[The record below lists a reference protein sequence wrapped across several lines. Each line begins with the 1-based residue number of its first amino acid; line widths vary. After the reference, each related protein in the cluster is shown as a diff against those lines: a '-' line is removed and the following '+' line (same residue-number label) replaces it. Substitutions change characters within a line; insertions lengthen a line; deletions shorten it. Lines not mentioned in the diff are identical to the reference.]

1 MTSVDMA
8 VTDAVRRLLDLLA
21 SDASGEQLAHVPV
34 AARSSGLSDEEH
46 VELARATEVA
56 LRIRHTLSEHR
67 RREAELRALF
77 DTASDLSKLRDLDA
91 VLRSIVHRA
100 RMLLRVDLSYLSLN
114 DEAAGTTYMRVTD
127 GSVSSKLPNLRIGH
141 GEGLGGLVAQTAHP
155 YASADYL
162 TDPRFAHTSP
172 IDDAVSAER
181 MVGILGV
188 PLMLGSKVIGVLF
201 AADRQRREFTA
212 EEVALLAS
220 LADHA
225 AIAIDNAQ
233 LLEET
238 RRANDTIS
246 AGNEAMRRAEDAHD
260 RLMELV
266 LRGGDVAEVA
276 AAVAAM
282 LDGGIAIFD
291 AAGAELATVPEPGG
305 DVGAPWDDRTGGRRP
320 GPSPSS
326 PQPTAE
332 HAGSVGAPWDDRTGG
347 RRPRVTSVVGTS
359 NGPARSGFA
368 SALTWPQ
375 EAVAA
380 SRAAGRAVRIGDQW
394 VCAVLA
400 GPELLGSLVLT
411 GRASLDEAD
420 RRLFERASV
429 VAALLL
435 LLRRSVAKAED
446 EVRGELLTDLLTA
459 PERNPAALL
468 ARGRRLGIDLAAPHA
483 VLIAHV
489 DGVPRRR
496 LAMAC
501 GRHATLVGLH
511 AEQVVLLVADGG
523 PSELAARLAT
533 TLSTSV
539 EAPVTVGASGP
550 AEGPV
555 ALATAADEA
564 RRCVRSLLA
573 LGRAGH
579 GAALADLGFVGQ
591 LIGDRT
597 DLAGYVRATL
607 GPVVDYDERRGTD
620 LVETLRAYFDCGTN
634 LTRAKDVL
642 HVHVNTV
649 VQRLDRIASLLGDDW
664 QTPARALEIQI
675 ALRLH
680 QLHG

>member
-1 MTSVDMA
+1 MTSVDVA
-8 VTDAVRRLLDLLA
+8 VNDAVRKLLDLLA

-34 AARSSGLSDEEH
+34 AARSAGLSDSEH
-46 VELARATEVA
+46 QELARATEVA
-56 LRIRHTLSEHR
+56 LRIRHTLTEHR

-127 GSVSSKLPNLRIGH
+127 GSVSSLLPRLRIGH

-162 TDPRFAHTSP
+162 SDPRFAHTAT
-172 IDDAVSAER
+172 IDDAVAAER

-212 EEVALLAS
+212 EEVALLSS

-238 RRANDTIS
+238 RRANETIS
-246 AGNEAMRRAEDAHD
+246 AGNQAMRRAEDAHD

-276 AAVAAM
+276 AEVAEV
-282 LDGGIAIFD
+282 LGGGIVFFD
-291 AAGAELATVPEPGG
+291 AAGAELA
-305 DVGAPWDDRTGGRRP
+305 
-320 GPSPSS
+320 
-326 PQPTAE
+326 
-332 HAGSVGAPWDDRTGG
+332 
-347 RRPRVTSVVGTS
+347 RVTAAEPPIVGTG
-359 NGPARSGFA
+359 NAPVRSGFA
-368 SALTWPQ
+368 AAGAKVVWPE

-380 SRAAGRAVRIGDQW
+380 SRAAGRAVRVGDQW

-411 GRASLDEAD
+411 GRAALDEAD
-420 RRLFERASV
+420 RRLFERACV

-459 PERNPAALL
+459 PDRNPAALL

-501 GRHATLVGLH
+501 GRFATLVGLH
-511 AEQVVLLVADGG
+511 AEQVVMLVADGD

-533 TLSTSV
+533 SLSASV

-550 AEGPV
+550 AAGPA
-555 ALATAADEA
+555 ALAAAADEA

-573 LGRAGH
+573 LGRTGH
-579 GAALADLGFVGQ
+579 GAAVSDLGFVGQ

-597 DLAGYVRATL
+597 DLSGYVRATL
-607 GPVVDYDERRGTD
+607 GPVLDYDARRGTD
-620 LVETLRAYFDCGTN
+620 LVATLRAYFECGTN

-649 VQRLDRIASLLGDDW
+649 VQRLDRIASLLGEDW

>member
-1 MTSVDMA
+1 MTSVDVA
-8 VTDAVRRLLDLLA
+8 VNDAVRRLLDLLA
-21 SDASGEQLAHVPV
+21 SDASSEQLAHVPV
-34 AARSSGLSDEEH
+34 AARSAGLSDEEH
-46 VELARATEVA
+46 QELARATEVA
-56 LRIRHTLSEHR
+56 LRIRHTLTEHR

-127 GSVSSKLPNLRIGH
+127 GSVSSLLPRLRIGH

-162 TDPRFAHTSP
+162 SDPRFAHTSS

-212 EEVALLAS
+212 EEVALLSS

-238 RRANDTIS
+238 RRANETIS
-246 AGNEAMRRAEDAHD
+246 ANNDSMRRAEDAHD

-276 AAVAAM
+276 AEVAAV
-282 LDGGIAIFD
+282 LDGGIVFFD
-291 AAGAELATVPEPGG
+291 ASGAELARVPAATP
-305 DVGAPWDDRTGGRRP
+305 P
-320 GPSPSS
+320 
-326 PQPTAE
+326 
-332 HAGSVGAPWDDRTGG
+332 
-347 RRPRVTSVVGTS
+347 VVGTG
-359 NGPARSGFA
+359 NAPVRSGFA
-368 SALTWPQ
+368 AAHAKVVWPE

-380 SRAAGRAVRIGDQW
+380 SRAAGRAVRVGDQW

-411 GRASLDEAD
+411 GRAALDEAD
-420 RRLFERASV
+420 RRLFERACV

-459 PERNPAALL
+459 PDRNPAALL
-468 ARGRRLGIDLAAPHA
+468 ARGRRLGIDLAAQHA

-501 GRHATLVGLH
+501 GRFATLVGLH
-511 AEQVVLLVADGG
+511 AEQVVLLVADGD
-523 PSELAARLAT
+523 PSELASRLAT
-533 TLSTSV
+533 SLSASV

-550 AEGPV
+550 AAGPA
-555 ALATAADEA
+555 ALASAADEA

-573 LGRAGH
+573 LGRVGH

-607 GPVVDYDERRGTD
+607 GPVLDYDQRRGTD
-620 LVETLRAYFDCGTN
+620 LVATLQAYFECGTN

-649 VQRLDRIASLLGDDW
+649 VQRLDRIASLLGEDW
-664 QTPARALEIQI
+664 QSPARALEIQI

>member
-1 MTSVDMA
+1 MTSVDVA
-8 VTDAVRRLLDLLA
+8 VTNEVRRLLELLA
-21 SDASGEQLAHVPV
+21 SDASSEQLAHVPV
-34 AARSSGLSDEEH
+34 AARPGLSDAEQA
-46 VELARATEVA
+46 ELDQATETA
-56 LRIRHTLSEHR
+56 LRIRHTLTEHR

-77 DTASDLSKLRDLDA
+77 DTASDLSKLRDLDE

-127 GSVSSKLPNLRIGH
+127 GSVSALLPSLRIGH

-162 TDPRFAHTSP
+162 SDPRFAHTSS
-172 IDDAVSAER
+172 IDDAVAAER

-212 EEVALLAS
+212 EEVALLSS

-233 LLEET
+233 LRAET

-246 AGNEAMRRAEDAHD
+246 ANNQAMRRAEDAHD

-276 AAVAAM
+276 AEVAVV
-282 LDGGIAIFD
+282 LGGGIAMFD
-291 AAGAELATVPEPGG
+291 ATGAELTRV
-305 DVGAPWDDRTGGRRP
+305 APDTA
-320 GPSPSS
+320 
-326 PQPTAE
+326 PT
-332 HAGSVGAPWDDRTGG
+332 
-347 RRPRVTSVVGTS
+347 VGTS
-359 NGPARSGFA
+359 NAAVRAGFA
-368 SALTWPQ
+368 SVVVWPE

-380 SRAAGRAVRIGDQW
+380 SRATGRAVRVGDHW

-411 GRASLDEAD
+411 GRAALDEAD

-459 PERNPAALL
+459 PTRNPAALL

-501 GRHATLVGLH
+501 GRVATLVGLH
-511 AEQVVLLVADGG
+511 AEQVVLLVADGD
-523 PSELAARLAT
+523 PSELARRLAT
-533 TLSTSV
+533 SLTATV
-539 EAPVTVGASGP
+539 EGPVTVGASGP
-550 AEGPV
+550 AAGP
-555 ALATAADEA
+555 AELATAADEA

-579 GAALADLGFVGQ
+579 GAALSDLGFVGQ

-607 GPVVDYDERRGTD
+607 GPVLDYDDRRGTD
-620 LVETLRAYFDCGTN
+620 LVDTLRAYFDCGTN

-649 VQRLDRIASLLGDDW
+649 VQRLDRIASLLGEDW
-664 QTPARALEIQI
+664 QTPSRALEIQI

>member
-1 MTSVDMA
+1 MTSVDVA

-21 SDASGEQLAHVPV
+21 ADASSEQLAHVPV
-34 AARSSGLSDEEH
+34 AARSAGLSDAEQA
-46 VELARATEVA
+46 ELARATEVA
-56 LRIRHTLSEHR
+56 LRIRHTLTEHR

-127 GSVSSKLPNLRIGH
+127 GSVSSLLPRLRIGH

-162 TDPRFAHTSP
+162 SDPRFAHTSS
-172 IDDAVSAER
+172 IDEAVAAER

-212 EEVALLAS
+212 EEVALLSS

-233 LLEET
+233 LLDET
-238 RRANDTIS
+238 RRANKTIS
-246 AGNEAMRRAEDAHD
+246 ANNEAMRRAEDAHD

-276 AAVAAM
+276 AEVAAV
-282 LDGGIAIFD
+282 LGGGIAIFD
-291 AAGAELATVPEPGG
+291 ASGTELTRVPPSAVGAPWDHGTGGRRPPAATSPTP
-305 DVGAPWDDRTGGRRP
+305 DDATAVGAPWDDRTGGRRP
-320 GPSPSS
+320 GPPI
-326 PQPTAE
+326 
-332 HAGSVGAPWDDRTGG
+332 
-347 RRPRVTSVVGTS
+347 VGTS
-359 NGPARSGFA
+359 NGATRSGFA
-368 SALTWPQ
+368 AAVAAAVEWPG

-380 SRAAGRAVRIGDQW
+380 SRAAGRAVRVGDQW

-411 GRASLDEAD
+411 GRPALDEAD
-420 RRLFERASV
+420 RRLFERAGV

-501 GRHATLVGLH
+501 GRVATLVGLH
-511 AEQVVLLVADGG
+511 AEQVVLLVADAD
-523 PSELAARLAT
+523 PSELAPRLAT
-533 TLSTSV
+533 SLSASV

-550 AEGPV
+550 ASGPV

-573 LGRAGH
+573 LGRTGH

-597 DLAGYVRATL
+597 DLGGYVRATL
-607 GPVVDYDERRGTD
+607 GPVLDYDERRGTD

-664 QTPARALEIQI
+664 QTPDRALEIQI

>member
-1 MTSVDMA
+1 MTSVDVA
-8 VTDAVRRLLDLLA
+8 VTDAVRKLLDLLA
-21 SDASGEQLAHVPV
+21 ADASGEQLAHVPV
-34 AARSSGLSDEEH
+34 AARSAGLSDADH
-46 VELARATEVA
+46 QELARATEVA

-127 GSVSSKLPNLRIGH
+127 GSVSSLLPSLRIGH

-162 TDPRFAHTSP
+162 SDPRFAHTST
-172 IDDAVSAER
+172 IDGAVSAER

-233 LLEET
+233 LLDET
-238 RRANDTIS
+238 RRANETIS
-246 AGNEAMRRAEDAHD
+246 AGNESMRRAEDAHD

-276 AAVAAM
+276 AEVAAV
-282 LDGGIAIFD
+282 LGGGIVFFD
-291 AAGAELATVPEPGG
+291 VSGSELARVAAAA
-305 DVGAPWDDRTGGRRP
+305 API
-320 GPSPSS
+320 
-326 PQPTAE
+326 
-332 HAGSVGAPWDDRTGG
+332 
-347 RRPRVTSVVGTS
+347 VGTG
-359 NGPARSGFA
+359 NAPVRSGFA
-368 SALTWPQ
+368 AAGSKVVWPE

-380 SRAAGRAVRIGDQW
+380 SRAAGRAVRVGDQW

-411 GRASLDEAD
+411 GRAALDEAD
-420 RRLFERASV
+420 RRLFERACV

-459 PERNPAALL
+459 PDRNPAALL

-501 GRHATLVGLH
+501 GRFATLVGLH
-511 AEQVVLLVADGG
+511 AEQVVLLVADGD
-523 PSELAARLAT
+523 PSELAGRLAT
-533 TLSTSV
+533 SLSASV
-539 EAPVTVGASGP
+539 EAPVTVGAAGP
-550 AEGPV
+550 AAGPG
-555 ALATAADEA
+555 ALAAAADEA

-579 GAALADLGFVGQ
+579 GSALSDLGFVGQ

-597 DLAGYVRATL
+597 DLAAYVRATL
-607 GPVVDYDERRGTD
+607 GPVLEYDQRRGTD
-620 LVETLRAYFDCGTN
+620 LVATLQAYFECGTN

-649 VQRLDRIASLLGDDW
+649 VQRLDRIASLLGEDW
-664 QTPARALEIQI
+664 QNPERALEIQI

>member
-1 MTSVDMA
+1 MTGVD
-8 VTDAVRRLLDLLA
+8 VRSDGVRRLLDLLA
-21 SDASGEQLAHVPV
+21 GDASGEQLAHVAV
-34 AARSSGLSDEEH
+34 AARSSGLSEDD
-46 VELARATEVA
+46 LADLEQATEVA
-56 LRIRHTLSEHR
+56 LRIRHTLTEHR
-67 RREAELRALF
+67 RREAELTALF

-127 GSVSSKLPNLRIGH
+127 GSVSSLLPRLRIGH

-162 TDPRFAHTSP
+162 ADPRFAHTST

-188 PLMLGSKVIGVLF
+188 PLMLGAKVIGVLF
-201 AADRQRREFTA
+201 AADRQRREFTP
-212 EEVALLAS
+212 EEVALLSS

-238 RRANDTIS
+238 RRANETIS
-246 AGNEAMRRAEDAHD
+246 AHNREMRRGEDAHD

-266 LRGGDVAEVA
+266 LRGGDLAEVA
-276 AAVAAM
+276 AEVASV
-282 LDGGIAIFD
+282 LGGGIVLFD
-291 AAGAELATVPEPGG
+291 ADGDELARVSCGPVALPG
-305 DVGAPWDDRTGGRRP
+305 
-320 GPSPSS
+320 S
-326 PQPTAE
+326 
-332 HAGSVGAPWDDRTGG
+332 
-347 RRPRVTSVVGTS
+347 
-359 NGPARSGFA
+359 
-368 SALTWPQ
+368 
-375 EAVAA
+375 AVAA
-380 SRAAGRAVRIGDQW
+380 SRSAGRAVRAGSLW
-394 VCAVLA
+394 ACAVLA

-411 GRASLDEAD
+411 GRPEIDEAD
-420 RRLFERASV
+420 RRLFERAGV

-435 LLRRSVAKAED
+435 LLRRSVARAEA

-459 PERNPAALL
+459 PTRNPAALL

-501 GRHATLVGLH
+501 GRSATLVGLH
-511 AEQVVLLVADGG
+511 AEQVVLLVADGD
-523 PSELAARLAT
+523 PSALARRLAAS
-533 TLSTSV
+533 LSSAV
-539 EAPVTVGASGP
+539 DSPVTVGASGP
-550 AEGPV
+550 ARGPA
-555 ALATAADEA
+555 ALAAAAAEA
-564 RRCVRSLLA
+564 DRCLRSLLA
-573 LGRAGH
+573 LGRVGH

-597 DLAGYVRATL
+597 DLSGYVRATL
-607 GPVVDYDERRGTD
+607 GPVLDYDARRGTD

-649 VQRLDRIASLLGDDW
+649 VQRLDRIASLLGEDW
-664 QTPARALEIQI
+664 QTPERALEIQI

>member
-1 MTSVDMA
+1 MTGVDVA
-8 VTDAVRRLLDLLA
+8 VNDAVRKLLDLLA

-34 AARSSGLSDEEH
+34 AARSAGLSDAEH
-46 VELARATEVA
+46 QELARATEVA
-56 LRIRHTLSEHR
+56 LRIRHTLTEHR

-127 GSVSSKLPNLRIGH
+127 GSVSSLLPRLRIGH

-162 TDPRFAHTSP
+162 SDPRFAHRSA

-238 RRANDTIS
+238 RRANETIS
-246 AGNEAMRRAEDAHD
+246 AGNESMRRAEDAHD

-276 AAVAAM
+276 AEVAAV
-282 LDGGIAIFD
+282 LGGGIVFFD
-291 AAGAELATVPEPGG
+291 AAGAELARVP
-305 DVGAPWDDRTGGRRP
+305 VAAPP
-320 GPSPSS
+320 
-326 PQPTAE
+326 
-332 HAGSVGAPWDDRTGG
+332 
-347 RRPRVTSVVGTS
+347 VVGTG
-359 NGPARSGFA
+359 NAATRSGFA
-368 SALTWPQ
+368 AAMTSGMASAVVWPA

-380 SRAAGRAVRIGDQW
+380 SRAAGRAVRVGDQW

-411 GRASLDEAD
+411 GRAALDEAD
-420 RRLFERASV
+420 RRLFERACV

-446 EVRGELLTDLLTA
+446 EVRGELLTDLLTT
-459 PERNPAALL
+459 PDRNPAALL

-501 GRHATLVGLH
+501 GRFATLVGLH
-511 AEQVVLLVADGG
+511 AEQVVALVADGD
-523 PSELAARLAT
+523 PSELAGRLAT
-533 TLSTSV
+533 SLSTSV

-550 AEGPV
+550 AAGPP
-555 ALATAADEA
+555 ALAAAADEA
-564 RRCVRSLLA
+564 RRCLRSLLA
-573 LGRAGH
+573 LGRVGH

-607 GPVVDYDERRGTD
+607 GPVLDYDQRRGTD
-620 LVETLRAYFDCGTN
+620 LVATLRAYFECGTN

-664 QTPARALEIQI
+664 QAPERALEIQI

-680 QLHG
+680 QLHE

>member
-1 MTSVDMA
+1 MTSVDLV
-8 VTDAVRRLLDLLA
+8 VTDAVRRRLELLA
-21 SDASGEQLAHVPV
+21 ADASSEQLAHVSV
-34 AARSSGLSDEEH
+34 AARSAGLSDAEH
-46 VELARATEVA
+46 AELALATEVA
-56 LRIRHTLSEHR
+56 LKIRHTLAGHR
-67 RREAELRALF
+67 RREAELTALF

-127 GSVSSKLPNLRIGH
+127 GSVSSLLPQLRIGH

-162 TDPRFAHTSP
+162 ADPRFAHTSP

-188 PLMLGSKVIGVLF
+188 PLMLGSTVIGVLF
-201 AADRQRREFTA
+201 AADRQRREFSA
-212 EEVALLAS
+212 EEVALLSS

-233 LLEET
+233 LLDET
-238 RRANDTIS
+238 RRANETIS
-246 AGNEAMRRAEDAHD
+246 ANNQAMRRAEDAHD

-276 AAVAAM
+276 GEVAAV
-282 LDGGIAIFD
+282 LGGGIALFD
-291 AAGAELATVPEPGG
+291 ASGVELARVGG
-305 DVGAPWDDRTGGRRP
+305 D
-320 GPSPSS
+320 
-326 PQPTAE
+326 TA
-332 HAGSVGAPWDDRTGG
+332 S
-347 RRPRVTSVVGTS
+347 VGTS
-359 NGPARSGFA
+359 NSATRSGFA
-368 SALTWPQ
+368 AAQAVKWPK

-380 SRAAGRAVRIGDQW
+380 SRAAGRAVRVGDQW

-400 GPELLGSLVLT
+400 GPELLGSLVLS
-411 GRASLDEAD
+411 GRPSLDEAD

-459 PERNPAALL
+459 PTRNPAALL
-468 ARGRRLGIDLAAPHA
+468 ARGSRLGIDLDAPHA

-501 GRHATLVGLH
+501 GRVATLVGLH
-511 AEQVVLLVADGG
+511 AEQVVLLVANGD
-523 PSELAARLAT
+523 PSDLAQRLAV
-533 TLSTSV
+533 TLSATV
-539 EAPVTVGASGP
+539 EAKVTVGASGP
-550 AEGPV
+550 AAGPA
-555 ALATAADEA
+555 ALAAAADDA
-564 RRCVRSLLA
+564 RRCLRSLLA
-573 LGRAGH
+573 LGRVGH

-607 GPVVDYDERRGTD
+607 GPVLDYDERRGTD
-620 LVETLRAYFDCGTN
+620 LVETLRAYFECGTN

-664 QTPARALEIQI
+664 QAPARALEIQI

>member
-1 MTSVDMA
+1 MTSVDRTIDPA
-8 VTDAVRRLLDLLA
+8 VTDAVRRLLELLA
-21 SDASGEQLAHVPV
+21 ADASGEQLAHVSV
-34 AARSSGLSDEEH
+34 AARSAGRSETELA
-46 VELARATEVA
+46 ELARATEVA
-56 LRIRHTLSEHR
+56 LKIRHTLTEHR
-67 RREAELRALF
+67 RREAELTALF

-100 RMLLRVDLSYLSLN
+100 RMLLAVDLSYLSLN

-127 GSVSSKLPNLRIGH
+127 GSVSSLLPRLRIGH

-162 TDPRFAHTSP
+162 TDPRFAHTSS
-172 IDDAVSAER
+172 IDGAVSAER

-212 EEVALLAS
+212 EEVALLSS

-238 RRANDTIS
+238 RRANDLVS
-246 AGNEAMRRAEDAHD
+246 NHNLEMRRGEDAHD

-276 AAVAAM
+276 AEVAAV
-282 LDGGIAIFD
+282 LGGGIVLFD
-291 AAGAELATVPEPGG
+291 AGGAELARVSPSPV
-305 DVGAPWDDRTGGRRP
+305 VGA
-320 GPSPSS
+320 SS
-326 PQPTAE
+326 AAAR
-332 HAGSVGAPWDDRTGG
+332 AGFG
-347 RRPRVTSVVGTS
+347 
-359 NGPARSGFA
+359 
-368 SALTWPQ
+368 SAAAVTWPAD
-375 EAVAA
+375 AVAA
-380 SRAAGRAVRIGDQW
+380 SRAAGRAVRVGDRW

-411 GRASLDEAD
+411 GRATLTDAD
-420 RRLFERASV
+420 RRLFERAGV

-459 PERNPAALL
+459 PDRNPAALL

-501 GRHATLVGLH
+501 GRVATLVGLH
-511 AEQVVLLVADGG
+511 AEQVVLLVADGD
-523 PSELAARLAT
+523 PSELARRLAVS
-533 TLSTSV
+533 LSATV
-539 EAPVTVGASGP
+539 EGPVTVGASGP
-550 AEGPV
+550 ARGPA
-555 ALATAADEA
+555 ALSAAAAEA
-564 RRCVRSLLA
+564 GRCLRSLLA
-573 LGRAGH
+573 LGRVGH

-597 DLAGYVRATL
+597 DLSGYVRATL
-607 GPVVDYDERRGTD
+607 GPVLEYDERRGTD
-620 LVETLRAYFDCGTN
+620 LVETLRAYFECGTN

-649 VQRLDRIASLLGDDW
+649 VQRLDRIASLLGEDW

-675 ALRLH
+675 ALRLN

>member
-1 MTSVDMA
+1 MTSVDAA
-8 VTDAVRRLLDLLA
+8 VANAVRRLLDLLA
-21 SDASGEQLAHVPV
+21 ADASSEQLAHAPV
-34 AARSSGLSDEEH
+34 DGLSDAER
-46 VELARATEVA
+46 VELAGATEVA
-56 LRIRHTLSEHR
+56 LRIRHMLTEHR

-100 RMLLRVDLSYLSLN
+100 RMLLRADLSYLSLN
-114 DEAAGTTYMRVTD
+114 DEAEGTTYMRVTD
-127 GSVSSKLPNLRIGH
+127 GSVSSLLPQLRIGH

-162 TDPRFAHTSP
+162 TDSRFAHTGS

-201 AADRQRREFTA
+201 AANRQRREFTA
-212 EEVALLAS
+212 EEVALLSS

-238 RRANDTIS
+238 RRANKTIS
-246 AGNEAMRRAEDAHD
+246 ANNDAMRRAEDAHD

-276 AAVAAM
+276 AEVATV
-282 LDGGIAIFD
+282 LGGGIVVFD
-291 AAGAELATVPEPGG
+291 ATGEELATTRDNGS
-305 DVGAPWDDRTGGRRP
+305 RP
-320 GPSPSS
+320 
-326 PQPTAE
+326 
-332 HAGSVGAPWDDRTGG
+332 
-347 RRPRVTSVVGTS
+347 VVGS
-359 NGPARSGFA
+359 ARSGFA
-368 SALTWPQ
+368 AAVGAWPEQ
-375 EAVAA
+375 AVTA
-380 SRAAGRAVRIGDQW
+380 SRTAGRAVRVGDQW

-411 GRASLDEAD
+411 GRASLDEAG
-420 RRLFERASV
+420 RRLFERAGV

-459 PERNPAALL
+459 PGRNPAALV
-468 ARGRRLGIDLAAPHA
+468 ARGRRLGIDLAAEHA

-489 DGVPRRR
+489 DGAPRRR

-501 GRHATLVGLH
+501 ARHATLVGVH
-511 AEQVVLLVADGG
+511 AEQVVLLVAGG
-523 PSELAARLAT
+523 DPAELAGRLASS
-533 TLSTSV
+533 LSAAV

-550 AEGPV
+550 AAGPSSI
-555 ALATAADEA
+555 ATAFDEA

-579 GAALADLGFVGQ
+579 GAALTDLGFVGQ

-597 DLAGYVRATL
+597 DLGGYVRATL
-607 GPVVDYDERRGTD
+607 GPVLDYDERRGTD
-620 LVETLRAYFDCGTN
+620 LVATLRAYFECGTN
-634 LTRAKDVL
+634 LTRAKELL

-649 VQRLDRIASLLGDDW
+649 VQRLDRIGSLLGEGW
-664 QTPARALEIQI
+664 QAPDRALEIQI

>member
-1 MTSVDMA
+1 MTGVDTA
-8 VTDAVRRLLDLLA
+8 VNDAVRKLLDLLA
-21 SDASGEQLAHVPV
+21 ADASGEQLAHVPV
-34 AARSSGLSDEEH
+34 AARSAGLSDAEH
-46 VELARATEVA
+46 QELARATEVA
-56 LRIRHTLSEHR
+56 LRIRHTLTEHR

-127 GSVSSKLPNLRIGH
+127 GSVSSLLPRLRIGH

-162 TDPRFAHTSP
+162 SDPRFAHTSS

-212 EEVALLAS
+212 EEVALLSS

-238 RRANDTIS
+238 RRANETIS

-276 AAVAAM
+276 AEVAEV
-282 LDGGIAIFD
+282 LGGGIVFFD
-291 AAGAELATVPEPGG
+291 AAGAELARVAAA
-305 DVGAPWDDRTGGRRP
+305 APP
-320 GPSPSS
+320 I
-326 PQPTAE
+326 
-332 HAGSVGAPWDDRTGG
+332 
-347 RRPRVTSVVGTS
+347 VGTG
-359 NGPARSGFA
+359 NAPVRSGFA
-368 SALTWPQ
+368 AANAKVTWPE

-380 SRAAGRAVRIGDQW
+380 SRAAGRAVRVGDQW

-411 GRASLDEAD
+411 GRAALDEAD
-420 RRLFERASV
+420 RRLFERACV

-459 PERNPAALL
+459 PDRNPAALL

-501 GRHATLVGLH
+501 GRFATLVGLH
-511 AEQVVLLVADGG
+511 AEQVVLLVADGD
-523 PSELAARLAT
+523 PAELAARLAT
-533 TLSTSV
+533 SLSASV

-550 AEGPV
+550 AAGPA
-555 ALATAADEA
+555 ALAAAADEA

-573 LGRAGH
+573 LGRVGH
-579 GAALADLGFVGQ
+579 GAALSDLGFVGQ

-607 GPVVDYDERRGTD
+607 GPVLDYDARRGTD
-620 LVETLRAYFDCGTN
+620 LVATLRAYFECGTN

-649 VQRLDRIASLLGDDW
+649 VQRLDRIASLLGEDW

-680 QLHG
+680 QL

>member
-1 MTSVDMA
+1 MTSVDVA
-8 VTDAVRRLLDLLA
+8 ATDAVRRLLDLLA
-21 SDASGEQLAHVPV
+21 ADASSEQLAHAPV
-34 AARSSGLSDEEH
+34 AGLSDAERA
-46 VELARATEVA
+46 ELARATEVA
-56 LRIRHTLSEHR
+56 LRIRHTLTEHR

-77 DTASDLSKLRDLDA
+77 DTASDLSKLRDLDE

-100 RMLLRVDLSYLSLN
+100 RMLLRADLSYLSLN

-127 GSVSSKLPNLRIGH
+127 GSVSSLLPGLRIGH
-141 GEGLGGLVAQTAHP
+141 GEGLGGLVAQTARP

-162 TDPRFAHTSP
+162 TDPRFAHTTS
-172 IDDAVSAER
+172 IDGAVSAER

-201 AADRQRREFTA
+201 AANRQRREFSA
-212 EEVALLAS
+212 EEVALLSS

-238 RRANDTIS
+238 RRASETIS
-246 AGNEAMRRAEDAHD
+246 ANNAAMRRAEDAHD

-276 AAVAAM
+276 AEVAEV
-282 LDGGIAIFD
+282 LGGGIVFFD
-291 AAGAELATVPEPGG
+291 LTGEELARVPS
-305 DVGAPWDDRTGGRRP
+305 A
-320 GPSPSS
+320 
-326 PQPTAE
+326 A
-332 HAGSVGAPWDDRTGG
+332 A
-347 RRPRVTSVVGTS
+347 VGTS
-359 NGPARSGFA
+359 NAPVRSGFA
-368 SALTWPQ
+368 GAFAVAWPE
-375 EAVAA
+375 EAVTA
-380 SRAAGRAVRIGDQW
+380 SRAAGRAVRVGDQW

-411 GRASLDEAD
+411 GRPMLDEAD

-459 PERNPAALL
+459 PGRNPAALL

-511 AEQVVLLVADGG
+511 AEQVVLLVADGD
-523 PSELAARLAT
+523 PAELAGRLAGVLT
-533 TLSTSV
+533 TAV

-550 AEGPV
+550 AAGP
-555 ALATAADEA
+555 AGLATAFDEA

-573 LGRAGH
+573 LGRAGA
-579 GAALADLGFVGQ
+579 GAALAELGFVGQ

-597 DLAGYVRATL
+597 DLAGYVQATL
-607 GPVVDYDERRGTD
+607 GPVLDYDDRRGTD
-620 LVETLRAYFDCGTN
+620 LVATLRAYFECGTN

-649 VQRLDRIASLLGDDW
+649 VQRLDRIGLLLGEDW
-664 QTPARALEIQI
+664 QSPDRSLEIQI

-680 QLHG
+680 RLR

>member
-1 MTSVDMA
+1 MTSVDAA
-8 VTDAVRRLLDLLA
+8 VADAVRRLLDLLA
-21 SDASGEQLAHVPV
+21 ADASSEQLAHAPV
-34 AARSSGLSDEEH
+34 DGLSDAER

-56 LRIRHTLSEHR
+56 LRIRHMLTEHR

-100 RMLLRVDLSYLSLN
+100 RMLLRADLSYLSLN

-127 GSVSSKLPNLRIGH
+127 GSVSSLLPQLRIGH

-162 TDPRFAHTSP
+162 ADSRFAHTST
-172 IDDAVSAER
+172 IDGAVSAER

-225 AIAIDNAQ
+225 AVAIDNAQ
-233 LLEET
+233 LLDET
-238 RRANDTIS
+238 RRANETIS
-246 AGNEAMRRAEDAHD
+246 ANNSAMRRAEDAHD

-276 AAVAAM
+276 AEVAAV
-282 LDGGIAIFD
+282 LGGGIVFFD
-291 AAGAELATVPEPGG
+291 AAGSELA
-305 DVGAPWDDRTGGRRP
+305 
-320 GPSPSS
+320 
-326 PQPTAE
+326 
-332 HAGSVGAPWDDRTGG
+332 
-347 RRPRVTSVVGTS
+347 RVTSGAEEP
-359 NGPARSGFA
+359 NGAGRG
-368 SALTWPQ
+368 
-375 EAVAA
+375 EAVTA
-380 SRAAGRAVRIGDQW
+380 SRQAGRAVRVGDQW

-411 GRASLDEAD
+411 GRHSLDEAD
-420 RRLFERASV
+420 RRLFERACV

-459 PERNPAALL
+459 PTRNPAALL
-468 ARGRRLGIDLAAPHA
+468 ARGRRLGIDLGASHA

-511 AEQVVLLVADGG
+511 AEQVVLLVADGD
-523 PSELAARLAT
+523 PAELAGRLASS
-533 TLSTSV
+533 LSTAV

-550 AEGPV
+550 AAGPE
-555 ALATAADEA
+555 ALATAFDEA
-564 RRCVRSLLA
+564 RRCVRALLA

-579 GAALADLGFVGQ
+579 GAALSDLGFVGQ

-597 DLAGYVRATL
+597 DLGGFVHAIL
-607 GPVVDYDERRGTD
+607 GPVLDYDSRRGTD
-620 LVETLRAYFDCGTN
+620 LVATLRAYFECGTN

-649 VQRLDRIASLLGDDW
+649 VQRLDRIGLLLGEGW
-664 QTPARALEIQI
+664 QAPDRALEIQI

>member
-1 MTSVDMA
+1 VEVA

-21 SDASGEQLAHVPV
+21 SDASSEQLAHAPV
-34 AARSSGLSDEEH
+34 AGLSDAERA
-46 VELARATEVA
+46 ELARATEVA
-56 LRIRHTLSEHR
+56 LRIRHTLTEHR

-127 GSVSSKLPNLRIGH
+127 GSVSSLLPSLRIGH
-141 GEGLGGLVAQTAHP
+141 GEGLGGLVAQSAHP

-162 TDPRFAHTSP
+162 TDPRFAHTST
-172 IDDAVSAER
+172 IDDAVTAER

-188 PLMLGSKVIGVLF
+188 PLMLGSTVIGVLF

-212 EEVALLAS
+212 EEVALLSS

-225 AIAIDNAQ
+225 AVAIDNAQ
-233 LLEET
+233 LLDET
-238 RRANDTIS
+238 RRANETIS
-246 AGNEAMRRAEDAHD
+246 ANNQAMRRAEDAHD

-276 AAVAAM
+276 AEVAEV
-282 LDGGIAIFD
+282 LDGGIVFFD
-291 AAGAELATVPEPGG
+291 AAGAELARVSGPGS
-305 DVGAPWDDRTGGRRP
+305 RP
-320 GPSPSS
+320 GSGGGATDP
-326 PQPTAE
+326 AA
-332 HAGSVGAPWDDRTGG
+332 AGI
-347 RRPRVTSVVGTS
+347 VVGTS
-359 NGPARSGFA
+359 GSAVRSGFA
-368 SALTWPQ
+368 AAIGTAIGWPE

-380 SRAAGRAVRIGDQW
+380 SRAAGRAVRVGDQW

-411 GRASLDEAD
+411 GRPSLDEAD

-435 LLRRSVAKAED
+435 LLRRSVAQAED

-459 PERNPAALL
+459 PTRNPAALL

-489 DGVPRRR
+489 DGVSRRR

-501 GRHATLVGLH
+501 GRYATLVGLH
-511 AEQVVLLVADGG
+511 AEQVVLVADGD
-523 PSELAARLAT
+523 PAELAPRLAVA
-533 TLSTSV
+533 LSTAV
-539 EAPVTVGASGP
+539 ETPVTVGASGP
-550 AEGPV
+550 AAGPAAV
-555 ALATAADEA
+555 ATAFDEA
-564 RRCVRSLLA
+564 GRCVRSLLA
-573 LGRAGH
+573 LGRVGH
-579 GAALADLGFVGQ
+579 GAALGDLGFVGQ

-597 DLAGYVRATL
+597 DLGGYVRATL
-607 GPVVDYDERRGTD
+607 GPILDYDERRGTD
-620 LVETLRAYFDCGTN
+620 LVATLRAYFECGTN

-664 QTPARALEIQI
+664 QTPNRALEIQI

-680 QLHG
+680 QLHGGARRATGVT